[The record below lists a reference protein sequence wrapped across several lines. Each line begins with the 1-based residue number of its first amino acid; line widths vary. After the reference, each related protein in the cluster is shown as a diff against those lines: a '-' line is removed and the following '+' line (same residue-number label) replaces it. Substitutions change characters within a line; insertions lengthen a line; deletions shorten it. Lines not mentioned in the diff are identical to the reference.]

1 MKHEIHEGEGRERE
15 WVAWPLPLPHVPHHT
30 YTFYTMGYSSIRQ
43 SVNLSIRLPP
53 LLCDLFFFPF

>member
-1 MKHEIHEGEGRERE
+1 MKHEIHEVERRERE

-53 LLCDLFFFPF
+53 LCDLFFFPF